1 MIARVNLLMTFEE
14 YLYDRWKRSPTEKE
28 YQTITNII
36 CWNIWQMD
44 GLSGTIPYCK
54 AEEETQQIS
63 IFGWLGIE
71 TDSELKNKQPKCR
84 INDWRRQSSLEFLLI
99 NKGERKMKFDY
110 IIGNEAVI
118 CGLTPEKACNFKEFA
133 A

>member
-1 MIARVNLLMTFEE
+1 MLIARVNLLMTFEE
-14 YLYDRWKRSPTEKE
+14 YLYDRWKRKPTEKE

-54 AEEETQQIS
+54 AEEEDPQMS

-71 TDSELKNKQPKCR
+71 PDVEQKMRS
-84 INDWRRQSSLEFLLI
+84 QSAVYS
-99 NKGERKMKFDY
+99 
-110 IIGNEAVI
+110 IGA
-118 CGLTPEKACNFKEFA
+118 EKTVLNSRC
-133 A
+133 